1 MLSLAGKGEPVQEPL
16 ESSQLVASHA
26 RGQHVGIQR
35 VANAVKI
42 WSVSV

>member
-1 MLSLAGKGEPVQEPL
+1 MLSPAGRGEPEGRPS

-26 RGQHVGIQR
+26 GGQHVGIQR

-42 WSVSV
+42 WLVSV